1 MVTFYMYF
9 ADVPPDEP
17 LGETECCG
25 FNLFNVYSVA
35 DQIEIYYD
43 SGKFAV
49 EQCEAK
55 DYFVYIYIAGS
66 KWLRSI
72 ESVL

>member
-1 MVTFYMYF
+1 MYF

-17 LGETECCG
+17 LGETDCCG
-25 FNLFNVYSVA
+25 FNVFNVYSVA

-55 DYFVYIYIAGS
+55 
-66 KWLRSI
+66 
-72 ESVL
+72 